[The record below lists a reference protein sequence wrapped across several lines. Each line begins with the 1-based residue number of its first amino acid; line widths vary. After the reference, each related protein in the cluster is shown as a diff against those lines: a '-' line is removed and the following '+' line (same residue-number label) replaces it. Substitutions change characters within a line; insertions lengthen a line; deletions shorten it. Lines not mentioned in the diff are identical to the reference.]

1 MRIIFPHDAA
11 ANDAIVKWV
20 MGKLQAPA
28 VKPYRGIGLADDL
41 GRLVAGVVFNGY
53 NGANVDITVYAPR
66 HIGRRELRAVFA
78 YAFRALRATRI
89 TARTTRKNVLHKG
102 KILERIGFR
111 YEGKAASY
119 YGDGYDYDA
128 MVYRML
134 RRECRWIRGSGEGN
148 GRTGGARSE
157 GNGRSAI
164 ADEPRN
170 GYYPSRPEQHESGHA
185 LG

>member
-28 VKPYRGIGLADDL
+28 VKPYRGLGLEDDR

-53 NGANVDITVYAPR
+53 NGANVDITVYGPG

-78 YAFRALRATRI
+78 YAFNALHATRI
-89 TARTTRKNVLHKG
+89 TARTRRKNVLHSG
-102 KILERIGFR
+102 KILERMGFR
-111 YEGKAASY
+111 YEGKAVSY
-119 YGDGYDYDA
+119 YGEGRACDA

-134 RRECRWIRGSGEGN
+134 RHECRWIGEGN

-164 ADEPRN
+164 ADESRN